1 LKQKKPSNKL
11 TLLNAEDVN
20 MEENYHVGLH
30 SQLNKL
36 IEMNLKFNKK
46 KKKLSENNLFVSIQ
60 NFLMI

>member
-1 LKQKKPSNKL
+1 
-11 TLLNAEDVN
+11 
-20 MEENYHVGLH
+20 MEENYHVGQH

-36 IEMNLKFNKK
+36 IEMNLKFNKM